1 MLEWGAYLDKTAAGE
16 HDMFILGWSNGT
28 GDADYGLYAL
38 FHSSQHG
45 EAGNRSFYTNAKV
58 DELLDTGRREAD

>member
-1 MLEWGAYLDKTAAGE
+1 
-16 HDMFILGWSNGT
+16 MFILGWSNST

-45 EAGNRSFYTNAKV
+45 DPGNRSFYTNEKV
-58 DELLDTGRREAD
+58 DELLDAGRREAD